1 MKRIKLSSF
10 CTAALM
16 LTLPLA
22 GCMGGG
28 DSGSAFDKNA
38 DQQIEMQTEENG
50 TCPDGKC
57 PENSNGKDGKC
68 PDGKC
73 PASPVRP
80 IGRHDN
86 GNGRKVPL
94 PAPHKG

>member
-28 DSGSAFDKNA
+28 NSGSAFDKNA
-38 DQQIEMQTEENG
+38 DQQIELQTEENG
-50 TCPDGKC
+50 NCPDGKC
-57 PENSNGKDGKC
+57 PETGDNNDGKC
-68 PDGKC
+68 PTC
-73 PASPVRP
+73 PVRP